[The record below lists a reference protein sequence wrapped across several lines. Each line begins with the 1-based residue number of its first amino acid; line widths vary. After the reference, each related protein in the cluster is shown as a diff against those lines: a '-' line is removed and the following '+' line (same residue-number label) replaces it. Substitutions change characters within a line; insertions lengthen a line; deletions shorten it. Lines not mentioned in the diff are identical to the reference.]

1 MKEQV
6 DNYTKISG
14 SKLRGA
20 LPSTESSTG
29 YSAAPSSCTRFLVKT
44 PAAAGA
50 PAQRGDIEGG
60 GGSCTGCCG
69 RGAKHAVP
77 TEAGV
82 NDASR
87 TENMHCAC
95 GDHVEIPHEHIEFLI
110 PNPWSNRHQSGTAR
124 GQALQLTFLL

>member
-29 YSAAPSSCTRFLVKT
+29 YSAAPSSRTRFLVKT

-50 PAQRGDIEGG
+50 PAPRGDIEGG
-60 GGSCTGCCG
+60 VAAAPAAA
-69 RGAKHAVP
+69 GAAPSTLFQPKLV
-77 TEAGV
+77 
-82 NDASR
+82 
-87 TENMHCAC
+87 
-95 GDHVEIPHEHIEFLI
+95 
-110 PNPWSNRHQSGTAR
+110 
-124 GQALQLTFLL
+124 